1 MTGVQTCA
9 LPISLVHT
17 TETGASEPGGMPIG
31 ATARFE
37 EGLNLPPTKIG
48 ENFQLRD
55 DVVTMFE
62 AFGIRAPQMVAVD
75 LKARCTTAD
84 RVRTRLLEFCER
96 EGADYVK
103 ALFRRMLEVAE
114 QGARTR
120 IRTWADGVNR

>member
-1 MTGVQTCA
+1 
-9 LPISLVHT
+9 
-17 TETGASEPGGMPIG
+17 TETGASKPGGMPIG

-55 DVVTMFE
+55 DIVTMFE

-96 EGADYVK
+96 EGVDYVTV
-103 ALFRRMLEVAE
+103 LFRRMLGVAE
-114 QGARTR
+114 QGAGPR
-120 IRTWADGVNR
+120 IPPCADGM